1 MQKQEFR
8 NLHCVWGNNKKGR
21 LKRNS
26 FVHLCTY
33 WWQIKGDV
41 WGVVHSAQWVASRLW
56 PLLCAFYLNMFCF
69 LLQSCVTFFGHKITW
84 LIKSQPHEA
93 DQQCTVLFTCR
104 KKQKSHRS
112 HPTLRAKRAKF
123 TFWVEKSSMKMAKAT
138 LYSELFLEQK
148 NTVGIVLVFSR
159 SFLGVGYVNF

>member
-41 WGVVHSAQWVASRLW
+41 WGVVHSAQWVACRLW

-93 DQQCTVLFTCR
+93 DQQCTVLFTYR
-104 KKQKSHRS
+104 KKVSFNIASEASSVYILSGKMPKMVLFREFLTTWSLRS
-112 HPTLRAKRAKF
+112 NSVIRQA
-123 TFWVEKSSMKMAKAT
+123 
-138 LYSELFLEQK
+138 
-148 NTVGIVLVFSR
+148 
-159 SFLGVGYVNF
+159 NFNLT